1 MKNASFEIEVT
12 SHILANSMG
21 IEGGKDK
28 FPRDGANNLIF
39 QAAWFYAA
47 FNAAIKVARVRG
59 IKPSDVHMDLTVKT
73 PTDIYKRKYGD
84 NKYRSH
90 EAIMPG
96 TKVNFNAIVAD
107 HVTESGLREI
117 LDKMGRFVGLS
128 PYGHNLGYGRF
139 TLCDVKVA
147 SSEDA

>member
-21 IEGGKDK
+21 VEGGKDR
-28 FPRDGANNLIF
+28 FPRDGSDNIIF

-47 FNAAIKVARVRG
+47 FNAAIKIAKVHG
-59 IKPSDVHMDLTVKT
+59 IKPGDVHMDLTVT
-73 PTDIYKRKYGD
+73 TETELYRRKYGD
-84 NKYRSH
+84 HKYREH

-96 TKVNFNAIVAD
+96 TNVSFNAVIAD
-107 HVTESGLREI
+107 HVTESNLREI

-139 TLCDVKVA
+139 TILDVQVA
-147 SSEDA
+147 AGDEP